1 MKNILKNNYL
11 QNLVIFSKREILIFF
26 LNILSRYK
34 KYVSNM
40 VLKMNWFVMIIYP
53 FLLQSILIFSLLF

>member
-1 MKNILKNNYL
+1 MV

-34 KYVSNM
+34 KYASNI

>member
-34 KYVSNM
+34 KYVSNI